1 MHRKNTALHPRV
13 VFFRVCVTN
22 SADVDIETAV
32 EPWYDVE
39 MTIDGSFTSLF
50 LLRTINENQK
60 IGITLE
66 SVDGELL
73 HAGCAA
79 ALTC

>member
-50 LLRTINENQK
+50 LLRSICATWKKK
-60 IGITLE
+60 IGICSTQA
-66 SVDGELL
+66 VRLL
-73 HAGCAA
+73 
-79 ALTC
+79 